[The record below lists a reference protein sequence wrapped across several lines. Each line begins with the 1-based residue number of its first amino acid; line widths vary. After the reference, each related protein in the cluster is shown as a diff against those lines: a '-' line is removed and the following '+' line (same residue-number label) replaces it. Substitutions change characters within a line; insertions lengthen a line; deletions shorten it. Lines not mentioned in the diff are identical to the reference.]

1 MMLLALPLATDMGE
15 LIVNTG
21 GSFTGVT
28 VRVTVALV
36 LVLDGEGSRLSV
48 AVTLKLDWEYW
59 ATRVPL
65 PSVGSTVLL

>member
-21 GSFTGVT
+21 GSFSGVT

-36 LVLDGEGSRLSV
+36 LDGEAARLSV
-48 AVTLKLDWEYW
+48 AVTEKLDWEYW